1 MNKKISFFLY
11 VVLLLLFNLLFGVV
25 FFKYVYDESKLAFE
39 GFFSFMYIVCV
50 FVGFS
55 LTYKKRR
62 TIWSA
67 ISIVSVP
74 YGVYCFFAFP
84 GTGSIVASVL
94 LAISIGFVA
103 ADIFIK
109 KYPRN
114 TDKELITMIR
124 VKKLIHKAYY
134 LTAVFSLVL
143 ICIVLV
149 SNIFLPNSQNS
160 NSIEKQS
167 DISFSLDEWEKA
179 DINMK
184 EEYAQSLVNY
194 ECSKL
199 NIKSLTLV
207 IKKMPKS
214 RLAYYS
220 DSQNCVVLNL
230 THLKNDN
237 MLEVLNTIAHECF
250 HSLEYSLIRNGTNYN
265 GLSIVDENITKKIST
280 YRTEFTDYKEY
291 NSEKALS
298 YKEYYD
304 YYFQTCEY
312 DAREYGD
319 CESLVLYKLI
329 LSNE

>member
-1 MNKKISFFLY
+1 MNKKNSFFMY
-11 VVLLLLFNLLFGVV
+11 AVLVFLFNLLYGVV
-25 FFKYVYDESKLAFE
+25 FFKYIYDENKLALE
-39 GFFSFMYIVCV
+39 GFFSFMYIGCV
-50 FVGFS
+50 LIGFT

-67 ISIVSVP
+67 ITIVSIP
-74 YGVYCFFAFP
+74 YGLYCFFAYP
-84 GTGSIVASVL
+84 GTGSIVTSVFV
-94 LAISIGFVA
+94 AISIGFVA

-109 KYPRN
+109 RFPRN
-114 TDKELITMIR
+114 SDKELITMIR
-124 VKKLIHKAYY
+124 VKKLIHKTHY
-134 LTAVFSLVL
+134 LTAFFSLML

-149 SNIFLPNSQNS
+149 SNILSPNTQNS
-160 NSIEKQS
+160 NSLEKQS
-167 DISFSLDEWEKA
+167 EISFSLDEWEKA
-179 DINMK
+179 DIDMK
-184 EEYAQSLVNY
+184 EEYAQSLVNF

-199 NIKSLTLV
+199 NIKSLTL
-207 IKKMPKS
+207 ITKKMPKS

-220 DSQNCVVLNL
+220 DSQNRVVLNL

-237 MLEVLNTIAHECF
+237 LLEVLNTIAHECF

-265 GLSIVDENITKKIST
+265 GTSVVDENISKKIFT

-312 DAREYGD
+312 DARTYGD

-329 LSNE
+329 LSNG